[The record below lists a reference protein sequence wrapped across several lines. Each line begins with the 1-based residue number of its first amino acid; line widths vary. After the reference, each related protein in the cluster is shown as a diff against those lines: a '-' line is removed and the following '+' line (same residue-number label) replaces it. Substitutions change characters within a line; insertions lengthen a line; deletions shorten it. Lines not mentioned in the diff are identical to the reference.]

1 MGSTGKPSSPTTVHD
16 TMPPGTTSRLTS
28 MSPPRPTEH
37 MFDSPKELYVCRYI
51 KHIDDTARVNMS
63 STKRHWPVLCISDSP
78 TRRVIGVMPVQQ
90 ACLGR
95 T

>member
-28 MSPPRPTEH
+28 MSPLRPTEH
-37 MFDSPKELYVCRYI
+37 MFDSPKELYACARYI

-63 STKRHWPVLCISDSP
+63 STKLHWPVLCISDSP
-78 TRRVIGVMPVQQ
+78 KRARVIRRSERASVLP
-90 ACLGR
+90 
-95 T
+95 